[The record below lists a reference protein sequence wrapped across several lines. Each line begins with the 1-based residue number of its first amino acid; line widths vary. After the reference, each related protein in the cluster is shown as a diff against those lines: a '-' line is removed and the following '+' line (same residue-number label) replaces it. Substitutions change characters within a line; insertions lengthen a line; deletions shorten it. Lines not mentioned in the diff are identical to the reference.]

1 MDEPVSAVSAALSC
15 AAPASPSSS
24 AAAAAAWVGPAAW
37 VGFSCAL
44 ALFMA
49 ARGFRKRSLSSSG
62 AAAAFVVGSLTMTAG
77 ARFGVTL
84 IAFFLSSSKL
94 TRLGAQ
100 HKRRVEER
108 FKEGGQRDG
117 LAHSTS
123 GAWRS
128 ASRRAVNATGEQ
140 AGEGGGEKK
149 CQVLSNSIAATTAL
163 PAASCT
169 VATIVPTDH
178 VHPLPPL
185 APPPLP
191 LFFQMPGAEQQ
202 HRRYHCSSC
211 CIMRRG
217 NYRANQPTMCI
228 PCITLPR
235 PPSPFVR
242 WQVLSNSIA
251 ATTVAL
257 LFLLLVLS
265 PGSFPG
271 VSWPGSR
278 GGGFTSGISSSG
290 ITSSSS
296 SNSSSSSSSS
306 QCGSSSVSKPP
317 GQWLEEGGA
326 ASGANEGGSGGGW
339 GREGGWGWQDRC
351 WESGGGEQQ
360 RWERMLLA
368 AFLAHY
374 AACAGDTWS
383 SEIGVLSKK
392 PPLLIT
398 TLQQEAS
405 PPHHHSAGTLSLSL
419 FVFPELH
426 LAPPPLPNPLARSP
440 PALSPL
446 CSTHLPQPPR
456 SLLPF
461 PPCTPLS
468 LPALPFPSPFH
479 ALCFNRPNQQVPRGT
494 NGGVSLMGLGAA
506 AAGGA
511 FMGAVFLTSG
521 LLCSPLPPPPP
532 IRPTSKCLKARTG
545 ECL

>member
-1 MDEPVSAVSAALSC
+1 
-15 AAPASPSSS
+15 
-24 AAAAAAWVGPAAW
+24 
-37 VGFSCAL
+37 
-44 ALFMA
+44 MA

-117 LAHSTS
+117 
-123 GAWRS
+123 
-128 ASRRAVNATGEQ
+128 
-140 AGEGGGEKK
+140 
-149 CQVLSNSIAATTAL
+149 
-163 PAASCT
+163 
-169 VATIVPTDH
+169 
-178 VHPLPPL
+178 
-185 APPPLP
+185 
-191 LFFQMPGAEQQ
+191 
-202 HRRYHCSSC
+202 
-211 CIMRRG
+211 
-217 NYRANQPTMCI
+217 
-228 PCITLPR
+228 
-235 PPSPFVR
+235 

-265 PGSFPG
+265 PGSFPAR
-271 VSWPGSR
+271 SLP
-278 GGGFTSGISSSG
+278 SSSPRYRYAPFVSVALLDS
-290 ITSSSS
+290 IYCRPSS
-296 SNSSSSSSSS
+296 
-306 QCGSSSVSKPP
+306 
-317 GQWLEEGGA
+317 
-326 ASGANEGGSGGGW
+326 
-339 GREGGWGWQDRC
+339 
-351 WESGGGEQQ
+351 
-360 RWERMLLA
+360 
-368 AFLAHY
+368 
-374 AACAGDTWS
+374 
-383 SEIGVLSKK
+383 
-392 PPLLIT
+392 PLHPLK
-398 TLQQEAS
+398 QEAS

-479 ALCFNRPNQQVPRGT
+479 ALFFNRPNQQVPRGT

-532 IRPTSKCLKARTG
+532 IRPTSKCLGARTG